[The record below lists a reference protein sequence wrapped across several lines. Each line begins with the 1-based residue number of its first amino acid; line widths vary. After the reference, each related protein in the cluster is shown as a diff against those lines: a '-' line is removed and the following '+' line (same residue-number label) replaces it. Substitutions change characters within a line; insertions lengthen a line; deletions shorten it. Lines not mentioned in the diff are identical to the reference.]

1 MKMWF
6 EVKLY
11 SVNIELQKKKRE
23 WKLDIYMEIN
33 QKV

>member
-11 SVNIELQKKKRE
+11 SVNIELQKKKGM
-23 WKLDIYMEIN
+23 KIGYIYMEIN